1 MGKHD
6 KTGAS
11 EIVAAVSPEE
21 YYEARIKELE
31 SRLNLSEETNHKLT
45 EEIVQYRE
53 AVNTVAENAKK
64 AIERLKEEN
73 ARLKAK
79 VVKLVETYV

>member
-6 KTGAS
+6 KVGAS
-11 EIVAAVSPEE
+11 EIVAAVSHEE

-31 SRLNLSEETNHKLT
+31 SRLNLSEETNLKLT

-64 AIERLKEEN
+64 AIVKLKDEN
-73 ARLKAK
+73 ERLKAK

>member
-6 KTGAS
+6 KVYAS
-11 EIVAAVSPEE
+11 GTVAAIPPEE

-31 SRLNLSEETNHKLT
+31 GRLNYSEETNLKLT

-53 AVNTVAENAKK
+53 AVNKVAENAKK
-64 AIERLKEEN
+64 AIEKLKDEN
-73 ARLKAK
+73 ERLKAK